1 MKPKK
6 CSNSQKGLSSFLI
19 FFQLEVS
26 THFFLKILLAD
37 GGDNPP
43 KTHPHTDI
51 ATFSQSHSRG
61 QWREIAQK
69 KHWDVHRN
77 KVRYSKKNSSNFSIT
92 KVAQSSRK
100 YYLHNCETQTFRNS
114 ALNISVLVNI
124 PVGRESSIR
133 LIESTVYVQINML
146 KGWFTWNLFSLPLFS
161 LNNKKMAFFVYHFF

>member
-1 MKPKK
+1 ME
-6 CSNSQKGLSSFLI
+6 G
-19 FFQLEVS
+19 
-26 THFFLKILLAD
+26 TT
-37 GGDNPP
+37 PP
-43 KTHPHTDI
+43 KHIHTLI
-51 ATFSQSHSRG
+51 LQLLVRVILGANEGRL
-61 QWREIAQK
+61 RKK

-161 LNNKKMAFFVYHFF
+161 LNNKKMAFFVYNFF